1 MNMLKKHDA
10 KLLFTYTERLVYEIK
25 TDDVYEDLYKDK
37 HLFHLSKFPKDSK
50 FFDPCNENV
59 IGKMK
64 DESKGK
70 IKVKDGSKSKMYSLK
85 DVDGKETKRG
95 KQSQ

>member
-1 MNMLKKHDA
+1 M
-10 KLLFTYTERLVYEIK
+10 
-25 TDDVYEDLYKDK
+25 
-37 HLFHLSKFPKDSK
+37 FHLSKFPKDSK
-50 FFDPCNENV
+50 FFDPYNEKV

>member
-1 MNMLKKHDA
+1 M
-10 KLLFTYTERLVYEIK
+10 
-25 TDDVYEDLYKDK
+25 
-37 HLFHLSKFPKDSK
+37 FHLSKFPKDSK
-50 FFDPCNENV
+50 FFDPYNEKV

-70 IKVKDGSKSKMYSLK
+70 ITDEFIGSKSKMYSVK

-95 KQSQ
+95 KYSQ